1 VGSIIAAFGSL
12 LIGGVVATTTI
23 VGVVQSQ
30 TSSPDQSPV
39 SVNATADDLVAY
51 GSN

>member
-12 LIGGVVATTTI
+12 VIGGVVATATV

-30 TSSPDQSPV
+30 TAAPEQSPV

>member
-1 VGSIIAAFGSL
+1 MGSIIAAFGSL
-12 LIGGVVATTTI
+12 VIGGVVATTTI

-30 TSSPDQSPV
+30 TAPPSESPV

-51 GSN
+51 GSE